1 MKTFSPIKFD
11 PEAARIEVAEFRDL
25 LDSKA
30 SLKEREEILP
40 FFRGRPQLSALI
52 GGIGPDVF
60 LPDRLAWELQLFGE
74 YACDLAVG
82 DSASGEFCLVE
93 FEDAAPGSIFTAVK
107 GKSTPEW
114 SRRFERGF
122 GQIID
127 WFRIIDD
134 LDRTDLLR
142 SKFGVASPYCA
153 GLLVIGRSHDL
164 YPTLRERLAWRSRH
178 VVVRSKRV
186 VCMTFDELYQNLAI
200 KLNLFGHVT
209 GS

>member
-1 MKTFSPIKFD
+1 MKTFSPIEFD
-11 PEAARIEVAEFRDL
+11 AGHARREMAEFRDL
-25 LDSKA
+25 LDSKP

-40 FFRGRPQLSALI
+40 FFRARAQLSALI
-52 GGIGPDVF
+52 GGLGPDVF
-60 LPDRLAWELQLFGE
+60 LPDRVAWELQLFGE

-82 DSASGEFCLVE
+82 DSQAGESCLVE

-107 GKSTPEW
+107 GKNTPEW

-142 SKFGVASPYCA
+142 SKFGVGSPYCA

-164 YPTLRERLAWRSRH
+164 APSLRERLAWRSRH
-178 VVVRSKRV
+178 MVVRSKRV
-186 VCMTFDELYQNLAI
+186 VCMTFDELYESLAI
-200 KLNLFGHVT
+200 KLNLYGPAART
-209 GS
+209 